1 MDKISFN
8 NSRGL
13 KIVANLYSVGSNKL
27 IIMAHGFMNDKSS
40 NGRFE
45 KLSES
50 LNKINY
56 DTLAI
61 DFSGCGE
68 SEDDDIISKNQV
80 DDLNSAIEFA
90 ISKEYEKIGLFGNS
104 FGTLACLKS
113 YRKEVITMVLVGA
126 ITESMPYDW
135 HEYFSKEQM
144 GNLNKEGFF
153 YSDTDRKHKIT
164 KQTLMDFENINQE
177 NLVKDVNCPIL
188 IIHGN
193 NSEDGEELQLLER
206 SKRAINRMPVDST
219 LEIIEGG
226 KHGLVDDWSKVID
239 ISHLW
244 YGKFI

>member
-13 KIVANLYSVGSNKL
+13 KLIANLYSVGSNKL
-27 IIMAHGFMNDKSS
+27 IIISHGFMNDKSS

-50 LNKINY
+50 LNKVNY

-68 SEDDDIISKNQV
+68 SEDDSITSKNQV

-90 ISKEYEKIGLFGNS
+90 LLKGYEKIGLFGNS

-113 YRKEVITMVLVGA
+113 YRKEIITMVLVGA
-126 ITESMPYDW
+126 ITESMQYDW
-135 HEYFSKEQM
+135 YEYFSEEQM
-144 GNLNKEGFF
+144 RDLNRNGFF

-164 KQTLMDFENINQE
+164 KQTLFDFENIDQE
-177 NLVKDVNCPIL
+177 KLVRGVKCPIL
-188 IIHGN
+188 ILHGS
-193 NSEDGEELQLLER
+193 NSEDDEELQLLER
-206 SKRAINRMPVDST
+206 SRIMINRMPIDSR

-226 KHGLVDDWSKVID
+226 KHGLSDDWRKVID
-239 ISHLW
+239 ITHLW
-244 YGKFI
+244 YDKFI

>member
-13 KIVANLYSVGSNKL
+13 KLVANLYSVGSNKL
-27 IIMAHGFMNDKSS
+27 IIIAHGFMNDKSS

-45 KLSES
+45 DLSEF
-50 LNKINY
+50 LNKVNY

-68 SEDDDIISKNQV
+68 SDDEAITSKNQA

-90 ISKEYEKIGLFGNS
+90 LSEGYEHIGLFGNS

-126 ITESMPYDW
+126 IIESMPYDW
-135 HEYFSKEQM
+135 YEYFSKEQM
-144 GNLNKEGFF
+144 RDLNKGGFF
-153 YSDTDRKHKIT
+153 YSETDRKRKIT

-177 NLVKDVNCPIL
+177 NLLRDVNCPIL

-193 NSEDGEELQLLER
+193 NSEDDEELQLLER
-206 SKRAINRMPVDST
+206 SRRAMNRMNVDSK
-219 LEIIEGG
+219 LEIIEGA
-226 KHGLVDDWSKVID
+226 KHGLRDDWHKVID
-239 ISHLW
+239 ITHLW
-244 YGKFI
+244 YDKFI